1 MRNEGG
7 QGGQGGQGGMARHG
21 ATTAQAGMAEHG
33 AMAGPGRLASR
44 GGTLRRDSIVKL
56 IRHELNTPLAT
67 ALLYLRI
74 AEGSA
79 AALPEGVV
87 HSALRVARAEVQR
100 LKTLLDTVTE
110 LECVGYA
117 TPRPRSINV
126 GETVRATVQRL
137 VAVRDP
143 APVRVVTLG
152 DLQGWWDRS
161 MVEQIVGNL
170 LSNALK
176 FGLGRPIRIDVKQ
189 AQYGVHI
196 SVRDHGIGVAAADQE
211 WIFERNM
218 HATPEKGGGLG
229 LGLWL
234 VRELASAHGGWV
246 TLESRKGRGSA
257 FTVFLRTQR
266 SLTDAGPELG
276 VRLRGTSWRARE
288 AESPKRTPLL
298 ARRVNGAHPMV
309 TTMASPS
316 LTGHFGGNVPP
327 KPRRPIEVL
336 SL

>member
-1 MRNEGG
+1 MRNA
-7 QGGQGGQGGMARHG
+7 GGQGGMAGLAGHG
-21 ATTAQAGMAEHG
+21 GLAGLAGHG
-33 AMAGPGRLASR
+33 GLAPQ
-44 GGTLRRDSIVKL
+44 GGILRRDNIVKL

-67 ALLYLRI
+67 ALLYLGI

-79 AALPEGVV
+79 AAIPEGVV

-137 VAVRDP
+137 VAVRD
-143 APVRVVTLG
+143 AASVRVVTLG

-176 FGLGRPIRIDVKQ
+176 FGLGRPIRIDVKP
-189 AQYGVHI
+189 AEYGVHI
-196 SVRDHGIGVAAADQE
+196 SVRDHGIGVATADQE

-218 HATPEKGGGLG
+218 HATPEEGGGLG

-246 TLESRKGRGSA
+246 TLESRKGRGSI

-266 SLTDAGPELG
+266 PSTDAAPAIGA
-276 VRLRGTSWRARE
+276 RLRGTNWQARE
-288 AESPKRTPLL
+288 ARSPKKAPLL
-298 ARRVNGAHPMV
+298 ARRATDDPMRS
-309 TTMASPS
+309 TMTSSGLAGGLNANLPS
-316 LTGHFGGNVPP
+316 

-336 SL
+336 SI

>member
-7 QGGQGGQGGMARHG
+7 VAKQGGV
-21 ATTAQAGMAEHG
+21 
-33 AMAGPGRLASR
+33 AGPGGMR
-44 GGTLRRDSIVKL
+44 RRDNIVKL

-67 ALLYLRI
+67 ALLYLGI

-79 AALPEGVV
+79 ADLPEGVV

-126 GETVRATVQRL
+126 GDTVRATVERL
-137 VAVRDP
+137 VAVRD
-143 APVRVVTLG
+143 ATTVRVVTLG

-176 FGLGRPIRIDVKQ
+176 FGLGRPIRIDVKP
-189 AQYGVHI
+189 AEYGVHI
-196 SVRDHGIGVAAADQE
+196 SVRDHGLGISASDQD
-211 WIFERNM
+211 WIFERNV
-218 HATPEKGGGLG
+218 HAKPEEGGGLG

-246 TLESRKGRGSA
+246 TVESRKGRGST

-266 SLTDAGPELG
+266 PVTDAGGLAMADDP
-276 VRLRGTSWRARE
+276 RRSRTTSPA
-288 AESPKRTPLL
+288 
-298 ARRVNGAHPMV
+298 
-309 TTMASPS
+309 
-316 LTGHFGGNVPP
+316 LTGSLNATLPP
-327 KPRRPIEVL
+327 KPRKSIEVL
-336 SL
+336 AL

>member
-7 QGGQGGQGGMARHG
+7 QGGDGGQAGQAGQGG
-21 ATTAQAGMAEHG
+21 
-33 AMAGPGRLASR
+33 LN
-44 GGTLRRDSIVKL
+44 RRDNIVKL

-67 ALLYLRI
+67 ALLYIGI

-79 AALPEGVV
+79 AELPEGVV

-137 VAVRDP
+137 LTVRD
-143 APVRVVTLG
+143 AAAVRVVTLG
-152 DLQGWWDRS
+152 DLHGWWDRS

-176 FGLGRPIRIDVKQ
+176 FGLGRPIRIDVKP
-189 AQYGVHI
+189 AEYGVHI
-196 SVRDHGIGVAAADQE
+196 SVRDHGIGISGADQDV
-211 WIFERNM
+211 IFERNV
-218 HATPEKGGGLG
+218 HARPEEGGGLG

-246 TLESRKGRGSA
+246 TLESRKGRGSN

-266 SLTDAGPELG
+266 SLTDAGG
-276 VRLRGTSWRARE
+276 SSMGAGLRGSYWQARE
-288 AESPKRTPLL
+288 ARSHRKTPLL
-298 ARRVNGAHPMV
+298 ARRVTDDAAGS
-309 TTMASPS
+309 TMTSPS
-316 LTGHFGGNVPP
+316 LTGSLNANVPS
-327 KPRRPIEVL
+327 KTRKSMEVL
-336 SL
+336 AL

>member
-7 QGGQGGQGGMARHG
+7 QGGMAMHGGMMAGTGGMAG
-21 ATTAQAGMAEHG
+21 QG
-33 AMAGPGRLASR
+33 AM
-44 GGTLRRDSIVKL
+44 LRRDSIVKL

-67 ALLYLRI
+67 ALLYLGI

-79 AALPEGVV
+79 AALPGGVV

-126 GETVRATVQRL
+126 GETVRATVERL
-137 VAVRDP
+137 VAVRD
-143 APVRVVTLG
+143 AATVRVVTLG
-152 DLQGWWDRS
+152 DLHGWWDRS

-176 FGLGRPIRIDVKQ
+176 FGLGRPIRIDVKP
-189 AQYGVHI
+189 AEYGVHI
-196 SVRDHGIGVAAADQE
+196 SVRDHGIGVAATDQE
-211 WIFERNM
+211 WIFERNR
-218 HATPEKGGGLG
+218 HSTPEEGGGLG

-246 TLESRKGRGSA
+246 TLESRKGRGST

-266 SLTDAGPELG
+266 SLTHTATHTATHTGTRPGLAEG
-276 VRLRGTSWRARE
+276 ARLRRTNWQARE
-288 AESPKRTPLL
+288 ARSPKKTPLL
-298 ARRVNGAHPMV
+298 ARRATDDPLAS
-309 TTMASPS
+309 TMTSPS
-316 LTGHFGGNVPP
+316 LTAGLNASVPS
-327 KPRRPIEVL
+327 KTRRPIQVL

>member
-7 QGGQGGQGGMARHG
+7 QGGVAGQGGHRD
-21 ATTAQAGMAEHG
+21 
-33 AMAGPGRLASR
+33 PGRLVGQ
-44 GGTLRRDSIVKL
+44 GGFLERETIVKL

-67 ALLYLRI
+67 ALLYIGI

-79 AALPEGVV
+79 AQLPKGAVQ
-87 HSALRVARAEVQR
+87 SALRVARAEVQR

-117 TPRPRSINV
+117 TPRPRSINI
-126 GETVRATVQRL
+126 GETVRGTVERL
-137 VAVRDP
+137 VAVRD
-143 APVRVVTLG
+143 AAKVRVVTVG

-176 FGLGRPIRIDVKQ
+176 FGLGRPIRVEVKP
-189 AQYGVHI
+189 AEYGVHI
-196 SVRDHGIGVAAADQE
+196 SVRDQGIGVSPADEE
-211 WIFERNM
+211 WIFERNR
-218 HATPEKGGGLG
+218 HATPEEGGGLG

-246 TLESRKGRGSA
+246 TLESRKGRGST

-266 SLTDAGPELG
+266 PSIDAGGPAPSVPLG
-276 VRLRGTSWRARE
+276 ATCWQRRE
-288 AESPKRTPLL
+288 ARSHKKTPLL
-298 ARRVNGAHPMV
+298 APRVTDGAAGS
-309 TTMASPS
+309 TTRPPS
-316 LTGHFGGNVPP
+316 LAADLNAGGPS
-327 KPRRPIEVL
+327 KARKSMAVL
-336 SL
+336 AL

>member
-7 QGGQGGQGGMARHG
+7 VVRQGWVAGQGGIR
-21 ATTAQAGMAEHG
+21 
-33 AMAGPGRLASR
+33 
-44 GGTLRRDSIVKL
+44 RRDNIVKL

-67 ALLYLRI
+67 ALLYLGI

-79 AALPEGVV
+79 AELPEGVV

-126 GETVRATVQRL
+126 GDTVRATVERL
-137 VAVRDP
+137 VAVHD
-143 APVRVVTLG
+143 ATTVRVVTLG

-176 FGLGRPIRIDVKQ
+176 FGLGRPIRIDVKP
-189 AQYGVHI
+189 AEYGVHI
-196 SVRDHGIGVAAADQE
+196 SVRDHGLGISASDQE
-211 WIFERNM
+211 WIFERNV
-218 HATPEKGGGLG
+218 HAKPEEGGGLG

-246 TLESRKGRGSA
+246 TLESRKGRGST

-266 SLTDAGPELG
+266 PVTDAGGLAMG
-276 VRLRGTSWRARE
+276 VGLQETCWQAKAARSRKK
-288 AESPKRTPLL
+288 APLL
-298 ARRVNGAHPMV
+298 ARRVTDDPRAS
-309 TTMASPS
+309 TMTSPA
-316 LTGHFGGNVPP
+316 LTGSLDATLPP
-327 KPRRPIEVL
+327 KPRKSIEVL
-336 SL
+336 AL

>member
-7 QGGQGGQGGMARHG
+7 YGGMAGHE
-21 ATTAQAGMAEHG
+21 AMMAGHG
-33 AMAGPGRLASR
+33 AMVGHEAM
-44 GGTLRRDSIVKL
+44 LRRDSIVKL

-67 ALLYLRI
+67 ALLYLGI

-79 AALPEGVV
+79 AELPGGAV

-126 GETVRATVQRL
+126 GETVRATVERL
-137 VAVRDP
+137 VAVRD
-143 APVRVVTLG
+143 AATVRVVTLG

-176 FGLGRPIRIDVKQ
+176 FGLGRPIRIEVKP
-189 AQYGVHI
+189 AEYGVHI

-218 HATPEKGGGLG
+218 HATPEQGGGLG

-246 TLESRKGRGSA
+246 TLESRKGRGST

-266 SLTDAGPELG
+266 SLPHTGPHTGTHTATDAGTEAGLTKG
-276 VRLRGTSWRARE
+276 VRLRGTNWQARE
-288 AESPKRTPLL
+288 ARSHKKTPLL
-298 ARRVNGAHPMV
+298 ARV
-309 TTMASPS
+309 TDDPIASAMRSPS
-316 LTGHFGGNVPP
+316 MTAGLNANVPS
-327 KPRRPIEVL
+327 KTRRPIEVL

>member
-1 MRNEGG
+1 MRNEGV
-7 QGGQGGQGGMARHG
+7 QGGQGGGIR
-21 ATTAQAGMAEHG
+21 
-33 AMAGPGRLASR
+33 
-44 GGTLRRDSIVKL
+44 RRDSIVKL

-67 ALLYLRI
+67 ALLYIGI

-79 AALPEGVV
+79 AELPEGVV
-87 HSALRVARAEVQR
+87 HSALRVARTEVQR

-137 VAVRDP
+137 VAIRD
-143 APVRVVTLG
+143 AATVRVVTVG

-176 FGLGRPIRIDVKQ
+176 FGLGRPIRIDVRP
-189 AQYGVHI
+189 AEYGVHI
-196 SVRDHGIGVAAADQE
+196 SVRDHGIGVSPSEQDS
-211 WIFERNM
+211 IFERNV
-218 HATPEKGGGLG
+218 HARPEEGGGLG

-246 TLESRKGRGSA
+246 TLESRRGRGST

-266 SLTDAGPELG
+266 PLTDVGGLAMG
-276 VRLRGTSWRARE
+276 VGQRGSSWQEKVPR
-288 AESPKRTPLL
+288 SHKKTPLL
-298 ARRVNGAHPMV
+298 SRGV
-309 TTMASPS
+309 TEDPIGSALTSNVAS
-316 LTGHFGGNVPP
+316 
-327 KPRRPIEVL
+327 KPRKSIDVL
-336 SL
+336 AL

>member
-7 QGGQGGQGGMARHG
+7 QGGQGGAAGIAGPRGMARSG
-21 ATTAQAGMAEHG
+21 GM
-33 AMAGPGRLASR
+33 
-44 GGTLRRDSIVKL
+44 LRRDNIVKL

-67 ALLYLRI
+67 ALLYLGI

-79 AALPEGVV
+79 AELPKGVV

-137 VAVRDP
+137 VAVRD
-143 APVRVVTLG
+143 AATVRVVTLG

-176 FGLGRPIRIDVKQ
+176 FGLGRPIRIDVKP
-189 AQYGVHI
+189 AEYGVHI
-196 SVRDHGIGVAAADQE
+196 SVRDHGIGVAPADQE

-218 HATPEKGGGLG
+218 HATPEEGGGLG

-234 VRELASAHGGWV
+234 VRELAVGA
-246 TLESRKGRGSA
+246 RGMG
-257 FTVFLRTQR
+257 
-266 SLTDAGPELG
+266 DAGEPEGARVDLHRVLADAAVFDRCG
-276 VRLRGTSWRARE
+276 DRCGTGDRRSVAGDQ
-288 AESPKRTPLL
+288 L
-298 ARRVNGAHPMV
+298 AGEGGAVAQEDAVAGPQ
-309 TTMASPS
+309 
-316 LTGHFGGNVPP
+316 GD
-327 KPRRPIEVL
+327 
-336 SL
+336 

>member
-1 MRNEGG
+1 MRNQSRQGWTEG
-7 QGGQGGQGGMARHG
+7 QGGHRELPGELAGHGGSWQR
-21 ATTAQAGMAEHG
+21 EK
-33 AMAGPGRLASR
+33 
-44 GGTLRRDSIVKL
+44 IVKL

-67 ALLYLRI
+67 ALLYLGI

-79 AALPEGVV
+79 AELPQGAV

-117 TPRPRSINV
+117 TPRPRSINI
-126 GETVRATVQRL
+126 GETVRGTVRRL
-137 VAVRDP
+137 VAVRD
-143 APVRVVTLG
+143 ATTVRVVTVG

-176 FGLGRPIRIDVKQ
+176 FGLGRPIRIEVKP
-189 AQYGVHI
+189 AEYGVHI
-196 SVRDHGIGVAAADQE
+196 SVRDHGIGVLPADQE
-211 WIFERNM
+211 WIFERNR
-218 HATPEKGGGLG
+218 HATPEEGGGLG

-246 TLESRKGRGSA
+246 TLESRKGRGST

-266 SLTDAGPELG
+266 PLTEAGDPAAG
-276 VRLRGTSWRARE
+276 VRLRATYWQGRE
-288 AESPKRTPLL
+288 ARLHKKTPLL
-298 ARRVNGAHPMV
+298 ARKMTGDP
-309 TTMASPS
+309 TGSTMRSPS
-316 LTGHFGGNVPP
+316 LVAGLNASLRA
-327 KPRRPIEVL
+327 KSRKAMAVL
-336 SL
+336 AL

>member
-7 QGGQGGQGGMARHG
+7 QGGM
-21 ATTAQAGMAEHG
+21 AGMAG
-33 AMAGPGRLASR
+33 QPGMAGPGGSAGDSR
-44 GGTLRRDSIVKL
+44 MLRRDSIVKL

-67 ALLYLRI
+67 ALLYIGI

-100 LKTLLDTVTE
+100 LKALLDTVTE

-117 TPRPRSINV
+117 TPRPRSIDV

-137 VAVRDP
+137 VAVGDAGR
-143 APVRVVTLG
+143 VRVVTLG

-176 FGLGRPIRIDVKQ
+176 FGLGRPIRIDVKP
-189 AQYGVHI
+189 AEYGVHL
-196 SVRDHGIGVAAADQE
+196 SVRDHGIGVPAADQE
-211 WIFERNM
+211 RIFERNM
-218 HATPEKGGGLG
+218 HATPEQGGGLG

-234 VRELASAHGGWV
+234 VRELAAAHGGWV
-246 TLESRKGRGSA
+246 TLESRKGRGST

-266 SLTDAGPELG
+266 PLTDARIDAGPAMG
-276 VRLRGTSWRARE
+276 VRLRGTSWQERE
-288 AESPKRTPLL
+288 ARSHKKTPLL
-298 ARRVNGAHPMV
+298 ARRAPHAA
-309 TTMASPS
+309 TMASPS
-316 LTGHFGGNVPP
+316 LTSGMNPNLPP
-327 KPRRPIEVL
+327 RTRRPIEVL

>member
-1 MRNEGG
+1 MRNEVG
-7 QGGQGGQGGMARHG
+7 QGGEGGGIR
-21 ATTAQAGMAEHG
+21 
-33 AMAGPGRLASR
+33 
-44 GGTLRRDSIVKL
+44 RRDNIVKL

-67 ALLYLRI
+67 ALLYIGI

-79 AALPEGVV
+79 AELPEGIV
-87 HSALRVARAEVQR
+87 HSALRVARTEVQR

-137 VAVRDP
+137 VAVRD
-143 APVRVVTLG
+143 AATVRVVTAG
-152 DLQGWWDRS
+152 DLHGWWDRS

-176 FGLGRPIRIDVKQ
+176 FGLGRPIRIDVKP
-189 AQYGVHI
+189 AEYGVHL
-196 SVRDHGIGVAAADQE
+196 SVRDHGVGVAVSDQE
-211 WIFERNM
+211 SIFERNV
-218 HATPEKGGGLG
+218 HARPEEGGGLG

-246 TLESRKGRGSA
+246 TLESRKGRGST

-266 SLTDAGPELG
+266 PLADLG
-276 VRLRGTSWRARE
+276 GLGTGIGLR
-288 AESPKRTPLL
+288 ESYWQEKVPRSHKKTPLL
-298 ARRVNGAHPMV
+298 GRRVTEDPLGSAI
-309 TTMASPS
+309 ASPS
-316 LTGHFGGNVPP
+316 LNGSLNAQIPSNVPSNVP
-327 KPRRPIEVL
+327 SKPRKSIEVL
-336 SL
+336 AL

>member
-7 QGGQGGQGGMARHG
+7 QGGQGGTVGI
-21 ATTAQAGMAEHG
+21 AGPG
-33 AMAGPGRLASR
+33 AMARS
-44 GGTLRRDSIVKL
+44 GGILRRDNIVKL

-67 ALLYLRI
+67 ALLYLGI

-79 AALPEGVV
+79 AALPKGVV

-137 VAVRDP
+137 VAVRD
-143 APVRVVTLG
+143 AATVRVVTLG

-176 FGLGRPIRIDVKQ
+176 FGLGRPIRIDVKP
-189 AQYGVHI
+189 AEYGVHI
-196 SVRDHGIGVAAADQE
+196 SVRDHGIGVAPADQE

-218 HATPEKGGGLG
+218 HATPEEGGGLG

-234 VRELASAHGGWV
+234 VRELAAAHGGWV
-246 TLESRKGRGSA
+246 TLESRKGRGST

-266 SLTDAGPELG
+266 SSTDAGTDAGPALG
-276 VRLRGTSWRARE
+276 VRVRGANWQARE
-288 AESPKRTPLL
+288 ARSHKKTPLL
-298 ARRVNGAHPMV
+298 ARRVIDDPV
-309 TTMASPS
+309 RSTMSSPS
-316 LTGHFGGNVPP
+316 LGGGLSANLPS

>member
-1 MRNEGG
+1 MRNQSRQSWTAE
-7 QGGQGGQGGMARHG
+7 QGGHREQGAL
-21 ATTAQAGMAEHG
+21 
-33 AMAGPGRLASR
+33 AGPG
-44 GGTLRRDSIVKL
+44 GTWQREKIVKL

-67 ALLYLRI
+67 ALLYLGI

-79 AALPEGVV
+79 AQLPKGAV

-117 TPRPRSINV
+117 TPRPRSIDV
-126 GETVRATVQRL
+126 GETVRGTVRRL
-137 VAVRDP
+137 VAVGD
-143 APVRVVTLG
+143 ATPVRVVTLG

-176 FGLGRPIRIDVKQ
+176 FGLGRPIRIEVKP
-189 AQYGVHI
+189 AEYGVHI
-196 SVRDHGIGVAAADQE
+196 SVRDHGIGVLAADQE
-211 WIFERNM
+211 WIFERNR
-218 HATPEKGGGLG
+218 HARPEDGGGLG

-246 TLESRKGRGSA
+246 TLESRKGRGST

-266 SLTDAGPELG
+266 PLTDEGRLAAG
-276 VRLRGTSWRARE
+276 VRLRATYLQGRE
-288 AESPKRTPLL
+288 ARSHKKTPLL
-298 ARRVNGAHPMV
+298 ARRVADPISLVGGLNAHLSSKNRKA
-309 TTMASPS
+309 MA
-316 LTGHFGGNVPP
+316 L
-327 KPRRPIEVL
+327 L
-336 SL
+336 AL

>member
-1 MRNEGG
+1 MRHEGG
-7 QGGQGGQGGMARHG
+7 HGGMTGPG
-21 ATTAQAGMAEHG
+21 ATGGAGG
-33 AMAGPGRLASR
+33 I
-44 GGTLRRDSIVKL
+44 LRRDNIVKL

-67 ALLYLRI
+67 ALLYLGI

-137 VAVRDP
+137 VAVR
-143 APVRVVTLG
+143 AAATVRVVTLG
-152 DLQGWWDRS
+152 DLHGWWDRS

-176 FGLGRPIRIDVKQ
+176 FGLGRPIRIDVKP
-189 AQYGVHI
+189 AEYGVHI
-196 SVRDHGIGVAAADQE
+196 SVRDHGVGVAPADQE
-211 WIFERNM
+211 WIFERNR
-218 HATPEKGGGLG
+218 HATPEEGGGLG

-234 VRELASAHGGWV
+234 VRELAAAHGGWV
-246 TLESRKGRGSA
+246 TLESRKGRGSS

-266 SLTDAGPELG
+266 PLTAGGTGAGGGEMG
-276 VRLRGTSWRARE
+276 VQLRGAYWQARE
-288 AESPKRTPLL
+288 ARSHKKTPLL
-298 ARRVNGAHPMV
+298 ARQV
-309 TTMASPS
+309 TNDTIVSTVSSPS
-316 LTGHFGGNVPP
+316 LTGGLNTTLPP
-327 KPRRPIEVL
+327 KTRRPIAVL

>member
-7 QGGQGGQGGMARHG
+7 QGGPSGQVGMG
-21 ATTAQAGMAEHG
+21 
-33 AMAGPGRLASR
+33 
-44 GGTLRRDSIVKL
+44 RRDTIVKL
-56 IRHELNTPLAT
+56 LRHELNTPLAT
-67 ALLYLRI
+67 ALLYIGI

-79 AALPEGVV
+79 AELPEGVV

-117 TPRPRSINV
+117 TPRPRSIDV
-126 GETVRATVQRL
+126 GETVRATVRRL
-137 VAVRDP
+137 VAVRE
-143 APVRVVTLG
+143 AATVRVVTLG

-176 FGLGRPIRIDVKQ
+176 FGLGRPIRLEVKP
-189 AQYGVHI
+189 AEYGVHI
-196 SVRDHGIGVAAADQE
+196 SFRDHGIGVSACDQE
-211 WIFERNM
+211 WIFERNR
-218 HATPEKGGGLG
+218 HATPEEGGGLG

-246 TLESRKGRGSA
+246 TLESRKGRGSN

-266 SLTDAGPELG
+266 PSTDAGGLADVG
-276 VRLRGTSWRARE
+276 LRGAPWQARE
-288 AESPKRTPLL
+288 VKSHKKTPLL
-298 ARRVNGAHPMV
+298 ARKVADAMGS
-309 TTMASPS
+309 TMRSPS
-316 LTGHFGGNVPP
+316 LTGSLNANAPP
-327 KPRRPIEVL
+327 KTRKSIDVL
-336 SL
+336 AL

>member
-7 QGGQGGQGGMARHG
+7 QGGQGGA
-21 ATTAQAGMAEHG
+21 AGI
-33 AMAGPGRLASR
+33 AGPGTVARS
-44 GGTLRRDSIVKL
+44 GGMLRRDNIVKL

-67 ALLYLRI
+67 ALLYLGI

-79 AALPEGVV
+79 AALPKGVV

-137 VAVRDP
+137 VAVRD
-143 APVRVVTLG
+143 ATTVRVVTLG

-176 FGLGRPIRIDVKQ
+176 FGLGRPIRIERQ
-189 AQYGVHI
+189 AGGVWRSHLG
-196 SVRDHGIGVAAADQE
+196 SRSRDRRRPRRSGMD
-211 WIFERNM
+211 
-218 HATPEKGGGLG
+218 
-229 LGLWL
+229 
-234 VRELASAHGGWV
+234 
-246 TLESRKGRGSA
+246 
-257 FTVFLRTQR
+257 LRTQHARHARGRRRAWPRALAR
-266 SLTDAGPELG
+266 SRACRRARGMGDAGEPEGARVDLHRVLANAAVLG
-276 VRLRGTSWRARE
+276 RCGDQRRAG
-288 AESPKRTPLL
+288 
-298 ARRVNGAHPMV
+298 ARRSVAGGQLAGEGGAVAQEDAVAGPQ
-309 TTMASPS
+309 
-316 LTGHFGGNVPP
+316 GD
-327 KPRRPIEVL
+327 
-336 SL
+336 

>member
-7 QGGQGGQGGMARHG
+7 QGGM
-21 ATTAQAGMAEHG
+21 AGMAGH
-33 AMAGPGRLASR
+33 AGIAGR
-44 GGTLRRDSIVKL
+44 GGIAGQSGILRRDNIVKL

-67 ALLYLRI
+67 ALLYLGI
-74 AEGSA
+74 AEGSV
-79 AALPEGVV
+79 AALPGGVV

-126 GETVRATVQRL
+126 GEAVRATVQRL
-137 VAVRDP
+137 VAVHDVAR
-143 APVRVVTLG
+143 VRVVTLG

-176 FGLGRPIRIDVKQ
+176 FGLGRPIRIDVKP
-189 AQYGVHI
+189 AEYGVHI

-211 WIFERNM
+211 WIFERNR
-218 HATPEKGGGLG
+218 HATPEEGGGLG

-246 TLESRKGRGSA
+246 TLESRKGRGST

-266 SLTDAGPELG
+266 SLTHTATHSGTDARSNAGPAMG
-276 VRLRGTSWRARE
+276 ARLRRAGWQTRD
-288 AESPKRTPLL
+288 ARSHKRPPLL
-298 ARRVNGAHPMV
+298 ARRVTDDHPM
-309 TTMASPS
+309 TSTMTSRS
-316 LTGHFGGNVPP
+316 LAGGLNTNMPP
-327 KPRRPIEVL
+327 RTRRPLEVL

>member
-1 MRNEGG
+1 MRNESGLGG
-7 QGGQGGQGGMARHG
+7 LAGHSGHRPQGRTARYGGILQR
-21 ATTAQAGMAEHG
+21 E
-33 AMAGPGRLASR
+33 
-44 GGTLRRDSIVKL
+44 DIVKL

-67 ALLYLRI
+67 ALLYLGI

-79 AALPEGVV
+79 AELPKGAL

-117 TPRPRSINV
+117 TPRPRPINI
-126 GETVRATVQRL
+126 GETVRVTVQRL

-143 APVRVVTLG
+143 STVRVVTLG
-152 DLQGWWDRS
+152 DLHGWWDRS

-176 FGLGRPIRIDVKQ
+176 FGLGRPIRIEVKP
-189 AQYGVHI
+189 AEYGVHI
-196 SVRDHGIGVAAADQE
+196 SVRDHGIGVPAADQE
-211 WIFERNM
+211 WIFERNR
-218 HATPEKGGGLG
+218 HATPEQGGGLG

-246 TLESRKGRGSA
+246 TLESPKGRGST

-266 SLTDAGPELG
+266 PLTDAGGLAAG
-276 VRLRGTSWRARE
+276 VPLRVTYWQARG
-288 AESPKRTPLL
+288 AKSHKKTPLL
-298 ARRVNGAHPMV
+298 ARRVTDDPVGA
-309 TTMASPS
+309 TMRSPS
-316 LTGHFGGNVPP
+316 LPRSLSADVPS
-327 KPRRPIEVL
+327 KPRKSIAL
-336 SL
+336 LAH